1 MHLTQFLL
9 TAFVLAAQICPG
21 SAKAVTFVPAI
32 RRHNDLHE
40 SMRKASE
47 FYEGELER
55 RSPLSTDSV
64 KGAVSLTQPSNGMN
78 STVQTACMSA
88 MQSMSNITNEAGFA
102 ACYNVLEWSPDSNMF
117 QADLRLYQMADA
129 TGNFANISM
138 SEITVLLTF
147 PNSTQFSILMNT
159 KRSLA
164 SLENR
169 DTSTPTQIQQ
179 YTLVGSFKDQLSFS
193 KLNST
198 EEMSL
203 VIPLI
208 TLQATSSNETSVT
221 SDIAVS
227 DVAYFVAG
235 QFKDQ
240 ATPQLAAQAAN
251 PSMAAAA
258 VTAGSPYDI
267 PGRHL
272 GIFPTGLIVTC
283 AWTLLF
289 FITFGVGTLGR
300 IRHRNA
306 YRKRVAAAP
315 KNGKR

>member
-1 MHLTQFLL
+1 MQLIQFLL
-9 TAFVLAAQICPG
+9 TAFVLAAQTSLG
-21 SAKAVTFVPAI
+21 SAKAVAFMPTL

-40 SMRKASE
+40 SMKRASE
-47 FYEGELER
+47 FYEGDLER
-55 RSPLSTDSV
+55 RSSSP
-64 KGAVSLTQPSNGMN
+64 GNGGVSLTQPSNGMN
-78 STVQTACMSA
+78 TTVQTACMTA
-88 MQSMSNITNEAGFA
+88 MQSITNITNDAGFA
-102 ACYNVLEWSPDSNMF
+102 ACYNILEWSPSTNMF
-117 QADLRLYQMADA
+117 QADLRLYQMTSA
-129 TGNFANISM
+129 TGDFANISM
-138 SEITVLLTF
+138 GAMTVMLTF
-147 PNSTQFSILMNT
+147 PNSTQFSILTNT

-169 DTSTPTQIQQ
+169 DLSTPTQIQQ
-179 YTLVGSFKDQLSFS
+179 YTLVGSFTNHLSFS

-203 VIPLI
+203 VIPQI
-208 TLQATSSNETSVT
+208 SLQATSEDQTSVT
-221 SDIAVS
+221 ADIAVS
-227 DVAYFVAG
+227 DIAYFVAG

-258 VTAGSPYDI
+258 VTAGSPFNI
-267 PGRHL
+267 PGRTL

-283 AWTLLF
+283 AWTLFF
-289 FITFGVGTLGR
+289 FITFGVGTVGR

-315 KNGKR
+315 AKGRR

>member
-1 MHLTQFLL
+1 MQLTQFLL
-9 TAFVLAAQICPG
+9 TAIVLAAQTSTG
-21 SAKAVTFVPAI
+21 SAKAITFMPSI

-40 SMRKASE
+40 SMRKASQ
-47 FYEGELER
+47 FYEGDLER
-55 RSPLSTDSV
+55 RSPVSTDATN
-64 KGAVSLTQPSNGMN
+64 GGVSLTQPGNGMN
-78 STVQTACMSA
+78 TSVQTACTSA
-88 MQSMSNITNEAGFA
+88 MQSMSNVTNEAGFA
-102 ACYNVLEWSPDSNMF
+102 ACYNVVEWSPNINMF
-117 QADLRLYQMADA
+117 QADLRLYQMASP
-129 TGNFANISM
+129 TGAFADIAM
-138 SEITVLLTF
+138 SAITVLLTF

-169 DTSTPTQIQQ
+169 DTNTPTQIQQ
-179 YTLVGSFKDQLSFS
+179 YTLVGNFKDQLSFS

-203 VIPLI
+203 VIPKI
-208 TLQATSSNETSVT
+208 TLQATSTNDTSIT
-221 SDIAVS
+221 SDIDVT

-258 VTAGSPYDI
+258 VTAGLPYSI

-272 GIFPTGLIVTC
+272 GIFPTGLIVTG
-283 AWTLLF
+283 AWTLFF

-306 YRKRVAAAP
+306 YRKRIAAAP
-315 KNGKR
+315 AKGKR